1 VSNTEVKDLSE
12 KMDAMLEKLQVLQ
25 LAVERITTKNEE
37 VEKLNHESRIATLEK
52 TVAQW
57 TGNKVMLMWL
67 ITTAIA
73 VFAAFRH

>member
-1 VSNTEVKDLSE
+1 VSNTEVQALSE
-12 KMDAMLEKLQVLQ
+12 KMDTLLNKLQDLQ

>member
-1 VSNTEVKDLSE
+1 MSNTEVQVLSE
-12 KMDAMLEKLQVLQ
+12 KMDALLEKLQQVE
-25 LAVERITTKNEE
+25 LAIERITTKSEE
-37 VEKLNHESRIATLEK
+37 AKKLNHESRIQSLEK

-73 VFAAFRH
+73 VFAAVKH

>member
-1 VSNTEVKDLSE
+1 MSNTEVQDLSA

>member
-1 VSNTEVKDLSE
+1 VSNTEVQALSE

>member
-1 VSNTEVKDLSE
+1 VSNTEVQDLSA

>member
-1 VSNTEVKDLSE
+1 VSNTEVQALSE

-73 VFAAFRH
+73 VFAAIKH

>member
-1 VSNTEVKDLSE
+1 MSNTEVQDLSA

-73 VFAAFRH
+73 VFAAIKH

>member
-1 VSNTEVKDLSE
+1 MSNTEVQALSE

>member
-1 VSNTEVKDLSE
+1 MSNTEVQALSE

-73 VFAAFRH
+73 VFAAIKH